1 MSIYNLVFN
10 PYEVNTFI
18 ISADNGQCVVV
29 DPGCCSPDEQ
39 NTLKKFIADKGLNPT
54 WLVNTHGHYDHI
66 TGNSFV
72 CKTWQSVKIAAHRDD
87 LFIMENGYDRA
98 EIFGFPVE
106 KPPTPTVFLKD
117 GDLIEFSDVSLNVI
131 HIPGHSPGGIL
142 LYSPRQKFVIAG
154 DVLFNGS
161 IGRTDFPGGNHNL
174 LIDGIKNKLLTLPPE
189 TTVYTGHGPT
199 TTIGKE
205 KATNPFLI

>member
-161 IGRTDFPGGNHNL
+161 IGRTDFPGGNHSL
-174 LIDGIKNKLLTLPPE
+174 LIDGIKKKLLTLPPE